1 MALDFIRISR
11 LKFAKSEEYHKNK
24 PKAEMDI
31 ILCVE
36 NPLIKTDT
44 IYVFNL
50 TVKLF
55 LSLNGKTS
63 HQREKQRAIAIN
75 CNLCPEHSKAEKSDT
90 TL

>member
-1 MALDFIRISR
+1 MALDFIRISM

-44 IYVFNL
+44 IICF
-50 TVKLF
+50 
-55 LSLNGKTS
+55 
-63 HQREKQRAIAIN
+63 
-75 CNLCPEHSKAEKSDT
+75 
-90 TL
+90 

>member
-1 MALDFIRISR
+1 M
-11 LKFAKSEEYHKNK
+11 HKDK

-36 NPLIKTDT
+36 NPLINT
-44 IYVFNL
+44 IQLYVFNL

-55 LSLNGKTS
+55 LALNGQTS
-63 HQREKQRAIAIN
+63 HQREKRDIATN
-75 CNLCPEHSKAEKSDT
+75 CNLYPGHSKTENSEA